1 MVTSRHPLS
10 VPAGITRQIWLA
22 IVFGCIG
29 MLLFGYDT
37 GVVSGAMVLV
47 ADDLNLT
54 NQQQEQAVSV
64 TTFFAAVSCLLAAPL
79 TSRFGR
85 RLPIAVAAM
94 LYLAGSLLCGLATD
108 FTGLFL
114 GRLILGLGIGLSSV
128 GVPMFTSELAPSDVR
143 GLVVTIGSAS
153 IVVGQVVASL
163 ANVAFQQTYG
173 GWRLAFG
180 IAAVPAFIQLPGVF
194 LLPESPRW
202 LCQVGR
208 TAEAELTLKRL
219 RETEDV
225 QAELDE
231 ILGEEQLTTGGDRL
245 QAIRELWSNRVLRR
259 SALLGIGLQ
268 MLNQLSGINTIMYY
282 SATILRAYAGFHTS
296 AAIWLALLCTFGQ
309 LAGNVISLFLMD
321 HGRRATILPSA
332 AVVFFA
338 LLALSFGFFVLNF
351 VDPASGGAG
360 LARIIV
366 RRAPPLA
373 RTLHRPFAVERSTHP
388 HFQPDFPRRSH
399 RAALGAPP
407 QPPPSVRPRALPVS
421 CKLSPLRRRPF
432 SPPAPASQVVVGLM
446 AYLIAFGAGMSAVPL
461 VYTSEIYP
469 MRVRSAGVSQAMLA
483 QWLTNGLVSI
493 TFLSLSDTITT
504 GGTFA
509 IFATLSGLGWLWIY
523 IYAPETA
530 GVPLEHI
537 EKLFSDPYPRGL
549 RRERFASL
557 SSLLEKPTEETAL
570 KAAQPA

>member
-143 GLVVTIGSAS
+143 GLVVTIGSVS

-173 GWRLAFG
+173 GWRWAFG

-366 RRAPPLA
+366 
-373 RTLHRPFAVERSTHP
+373 
-388 HFQPDFPRRSH
+388 
-399 RAALGAPP
+399 
-407 QPPPSVRPRALPVS
+407 
-421 CKLSPLRRRPF
+421 
-432 SPPAPASQVVVGLM
+432 VVGLM

>member
-1 MVTSRHPLS
+1 
-10 VPAGITRQIWLA
+10 
-22 IVFGCIG
+22 
-29 MLLFGYDT
+29 ML
-37 GVVSGAMVLV
+37 
-47 ADDLNLT
+47 
-54 NQQQEQAVSV
+54 
-64 TTFFAAVSCLLAAPL
+64 
-79 TSRFGR
+79 
-85 RLPIAVAAM
+85 
-94 LYLAGSLLCGLATD
+94 
-108 FTGLFL
+108 
-114 GRLILGLGIGLSSV
+114 
-128 GVPMFTSELAPSDVR
+128 
-143 GLVVTIGSAS
+143 
-153 IVVGQVVASL
+153 
-163 ANVAFQQTYG
+163 
-173 GWRLAFG
+173 
-180 IAAVPAFIQLPGVF
+180 
-194 LLPESPRW
+194 
-202 LCQVGR
+202 
-208 TAEAELTLKRL
+208 
-219 RETEDV
+219 
-225 QAELDE
+225 
-231 ILGEEQLTTGGDRL
+231 
-245 QAIRELWSNRVLRR
+245 
-259 SALLGIGLQ
+259 LLGIGLQ

-360 LARIIV
+360 LARII
-366 RRAPPLA
+366 
-373 RTLHRPFAVERSTHP
+373 
-388 HFQPDFPRRSH
+388 
-399 RAALGAPP
+399 
-407 QPPPSVRPRALPVS
+407 
-421 CKLSPLRRRPF
+421 
-432 SPPAPASQVVVGLM
+432 VVVGLM